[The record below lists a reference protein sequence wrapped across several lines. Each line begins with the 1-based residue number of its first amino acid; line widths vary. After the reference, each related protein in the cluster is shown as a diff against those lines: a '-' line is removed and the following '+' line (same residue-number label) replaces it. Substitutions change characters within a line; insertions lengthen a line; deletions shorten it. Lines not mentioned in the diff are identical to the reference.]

1 MMSTVASV
9 AATEKAAVR
18 RPDVPDWEAAAASDA
33 VSEEKP
39 ANPRKRK
46 KSSRACDFCHV
57 NHQPCDNAKPR
68 CGYCEKH
75 GKQCLYLRP
84 QKKRGPAQGYRNAL
98 HSMRESAAAWGVA
111 LSLIPELDTM
121 VEAAIAQSEQ
131 DGQAVSVS
139 VKDPDQQDALIA
151 SWQQS
156 RAFRAFFGDEAAAS
170 ATAGVAASEK
180 EEGSPKV
187 NEGLATSRGTHS
199 DRAQPPAPVAGP
211 DWTPAK
217 TASPPSKHSSFLTS
231 PPLHDGSLTGIQNM
245 FDSMDHSLGLPF
257 SVSDLVVHQIQSGQ
271 VIVDL
276 CSVAKELVENSL
288 DAGATAIDVRFKNQG
303 LDSIEVQ
310 DNGYGIA
317 PQNYAG
323 VALKHHTSK
332 LSSFADLDTLHTFGF
347 RGEALSSL
355 CALSHFTVTTCL
367 QSDVPRGTKLE
378 FEVSGKLKSTSLVAA
393 QKGTVVTV
401 ETLFHNLPV
410 RRRELERNIKREW
423 GKVINLLNQ
432 YACIQTG
439 IKFTVS
445 QQTNK
450 GKRTVLFSTKG
461 NKSTRENIVNVFG
474 AKTLS
479 ALITLDLELELE
491 PTTSKATAAATGSAR
506 QQGETTTVF
515 VRGHVSRPVRGEGR
529 QTPDR
534 QMFYVNGRPCILP
547 QFAKV
552 FNEVYKIY
560 NSTQSPFIFA
570 DIQLDTHLYD
580 VNVSPDKRSI
590 LLHDQGRML
599 DNMREALIELFEKQD
614 ITIPVSQ
621 LTAQKLTTPF
631 KMPTIPRRTKDTP
644 TSGQQHKDVQEV
656 GDNDDEDDVMADTPD
671 HAYSRQNSGPV
682 ISDKSPARVST
693 RVTDFISARAHHNS
707 DARPEQPVGAAPPKR
722 KESVPDGVA
731 TFLSNLRGD
740 YTYNDESAPSEP
752 EVEETKNVEQ
762 DDAGAGSRTLN
773 AIETGEDGS
782 QDHVQESPVRAI
794 APPRSQGIKASQAPA
809 FSTLKR
815 PSTEVATITIGDQTV
830 TSVVG
835 GSHKRRCTSQMPQ
848 TSQGS
853 KQRSGIGKGKAPL
866 PSFNGRLTQMF
877 AASSARG
884 SEPDPGTLLMD
895 DASLEVYEEIDDSD
909 AMSEAPLD
917 HSQVEE
923 DESNDDARERS
934 IVGSSQDKEHQI
946 TQKDS
951 SPSLAE
957 EDGDGAPNSEQNEEA
972 PNSPGMFVDSVD
984 DDENYIEEEEKKRQE
999 EEKVQKLISEAEK
1012 TDNEPRNDVEKRS
1025 KAFLKGRA
1033 RRKDSTLTLVQTLRL
1048 PDRSVHRQ
1056 ENMWRASLERMT
1068 KPNDISRAG
1077 YHNDE
1082 DPALRADAEGVDADT
1097 ENAEAKLSLTITKSD
1112 FEQMKIIGQFN
1123 LGFIIAVREA
1133 ATKNGSDV
1141 EPSGRIGGEL
1151 MDDEL
1156 FIIDQHASDE
1166 KYNFERLQASTVVE
1180 SQRLVRPKP
1189 LELTALEE
1197 EIIIENREALET
1209 NGFMV
1214 EVDESGESP
1223 VGSRCRLLSL
1233 PLSRETTFSLADL
1246 EELVSLL
1253 ADNPT
1258 TTATTVPRPSRVRK
1272 MFAMRACRSSIMVG
1286 RALSRPQMEKVVRH
1300 MGGMEKPWN
1309 CPHGRPT
1316 MRHLCGLGT
1325 TWDGR
1330 LWEEGDGFD
1339 NDVDDQDSVDFSV
1352 YT

>member
-1 MMSTVASV
+1 MMADVA
-9 AATEKAAVR
+9 TIKAI
-18 RPDVPDWEAAAASDA
+18 EA
-33 VSEEKP
+33 
-39 ANPRKRK
+39 
-46 KSSRACDFCHV
+46 
-57 NHQPCDNAKPR
+57 
-68 CGYCEKH
+68 G
-75 GKQCLYLRP
+75 
-84 QKKRGPAQGYRNAL
+84 
-98 HSMRESAAAWGVA
+98 
-111 LSLIPELDTM
+111 
-121 VEAAIAQSEQ
+121 
-131 DGQAVSVS
+131 
-139 VKDPDQQDALIA
+139 
-151 SWQQS
+151 
-156 RAFRAFFGDEAAAS
+156 
-170 ATAGVAASEK
+170 
-180 EEGSPKV
+180 
-187 NEGLATSRGTHS
+187 
-199 DRAQPPAPVAGP
+199 
-211 DWTPAK
+211 
-217 TASPPSKHSSFLTS
+217 
-231 PPLHDGSLTGIQNM
+231 
-245 FDSMDHSLGLPF
+245 
-257 SVSDLVVHQIQSGQ
+257 VVHQIQSGQ

-276 CSVAKELVENSL
+276 CSVAKELIENSL

-310 DNGYGIA
+310 DNGCGIA
-317 PQNYAG
+317 PQNYAS
-323 VALKHHTSK
+323 VALKHYTSK

-445 QQTNK
+445 QQPTK

-479 ALITLDLELELE
+479 ALIAMELELELE
-491 PTTSKATAAATGSAR
+491 PTTSKVTAAATGSTR
-506 QQGETTTVF
+506 HQGETTTVF
-515 VRGHVSRPVRGEGR
+515 VRGHVSRPARGEGR

-552 FNEVYKIY
+552 FNEVYKTY

-621 LTAQKLTTPF
+621 LITQKPTTPF
-631 KMPTIPRRTKDTP
+631 KISTVVGRTKSTL
-644 TSGQQHKDVQEV
+644 SSVKQHKDVQEIDDDDD
-656 GDNDDEDDVMADTPD
+656 GDDEMTDTPIR
-671 HAYSRQNSGPV
+671 ANPRQNSGSV
-682 ISDKSPARVST
+682 ISNQSLAGVST
-693 RVTDFISARAHHNS
+693 GASNSISARAQRKS
-707 DARPEQPVGAAPPKR
+707 DARPEPRIVAAPQKR

-740 YTYNDESAPSEP
+740 YIYNDETTPAEP
-752 EVEETKNVEQ
+752 EVEQKNNDEEVDTEAEPQ
-762 DDAGAGSRTLN
+762 TPSAAELGEDDAQEH
-773 AIETGEDGS
+773 IE
-782 QDHVQESPVRAI
+782 ESPVPAV
-794 APPRSQGIKASQAPA
+794 APPRSQGIKASHTSSA
-809 FSTLKR
+809 FSTSKR
-815 PSTEVATITIGDQTV
+815 PSSEVATITIGDQMV
-830 TSVVG
+830 TGVIG
-835 GSHKRRCTSQMPQ
+835 GSQKRQRTSQMSQ
-848 TSQGS
+848 TRQGS
-853 KQRSGIGKGKAPL
+853 KSRSQTGKGKASL
-866 PSFNGRLTQMF
+866 PSFKGRLTQMF
-877 AASSARG
+877 AAASTRRSD
-884 SEPDPGTLLMD
+884 SDPGSLLMD
-895 DASLEVYEEIDDSD
+895 DASPENDEEIDGDD
-909 AMSEAPLD
+909 LMFEAPLD
-917 HSQVEE
+917 HSQFEE
-923 DESNDDARERS
+923 EASDDDDQERS
-934 IVGSSQDKEHQI
+934 IIESSQDKEHQLPRR
-946 TQKDS
+946 DS
-951 SPSLAE
+951 PPPLTE
-957 EDGDGAPNSEQNEEA
+957 EHEDEAPNSEQNNEA
-972 PNSPGMFVDSVD
+972 PDSPGMFVDSANDED
-984 DDENYIEEEEKKRQE
+984 DYVEEEEKRRQE
-999 EEKVQKLISEAEK
+999 EEKVQRLISEAEK
-1012 TDNEPRNDVEKRS
+1012 TANEPSKDMEKRS
-1025 KAFLKGRA
+1025 QMILKGRS
-1033 RRKDSTLTLVQTLRL
+1033 RRKDSTFTLVQTLRL
-1048 PDRSVHRQ
+1048 PHRSVHRQ
-1056 ENMWRASLERMT
+1056 ESTWRASLEKTT
-1068 KPNDISRAG
+1068 KSDDQSTTG
-1077 YHNDE
+1077 DHSDE
-1082 DPALRADAEGVDADT
+1082 DTALRADADGVDADT
-1097 ENAEAKLSLTITKSD
+1097 ENAEQKLSLTITKSD
-1112 FEQMKIIGQFN
+1112 FAQMKIIGQFN

-1133 ATKNGSDV
+1133 TTKGARDV
-1141 EPSGRIGGEL
+1141 VPSNRTGGGFT
-1151 MDDEL
+1151 DDEL

-1197 EIIIENREALET
+1197 EIIIENQKALET
-1209 NGFMV
+1209 NGFIV
-1214 EVDESGESP
+1214 DVDESGESP

-1233 PLSRETTFSLADL
+1233 PLSRETTFSLTDL

-1272 MFAMRACRSSIMVG
+1272 MFAMRACRSSVMVG
-1286 RALSRPQMEKVVRH
+1286 RALSQPQMEKVVRH

-1330 LWEEGDGFD
+1330 LWKEGDGFGDEVNNQD
-1339 NDVDDQDSVDFSV
+1339 NGDFSV

>member
-1 MMSTVASV
+1 MADVA
-9 AATEKAAVR
+9 TIKAI
-18 RPDVPDWEAAAASDA
+18 EA
-33 VSEEKP
+33 
-39 ANPRKRK
+39 
-46 KSSRACDFCHV
+46 
-57 NHQPCDNAKPR
+57 
-68 CGYCEKH
+68 G
-75 GKQCLYLRP
+75 
-84 QKKRGPAQGYRNAL
+84 
-98 HSMRESAAAWGVA
+98 
-111 LSLIPELDTM
+111 
-121 VEAAIAQSEQ
+121 
-131 DGQAVSVS
+131 
-139 VKDPDQQDALIA
+139 
-151 SWQQS
+151 
-156 RAFRAFFGDEAAAS
+156 
-170 ATAGVAASEK
+170 
-180 EEGSPKV
+180 
-187 NEGLATSRGTHS
+187 
-199 DRAQPPAPVAGP
+199 
-211 DWTPAK
+211 
-217 TASPPSKHSSFLTS
+217 
-231 PPLHDGSLTGIQNM
+231 
-245 FDSMDHSLGLPF
+245 
-257 SVSDLVVHQIQSGQ
+257 VVHQIQSGQ

-310 DNGYGIA
+310 DNGCGIA

-323 VALKHHTSK
+323 VALKHYTSK

-445 QQTNK
+445 QQPTK

-491 PTTSKATAAATGSAR
+491 PTTSKVTAAATGSTR
-506 QQGETTTVF
+506 QQGEATTVF
-515 VRGHVSRPVRGEGR
+515 VRGHVSRPARGEGR

-552 FNEVYKIY
+552 FNEVYKTY

-599 DNMREALIELFEKQD
+599 DNMREALIELFEKQE

-631 KMPTIPRRTKDTP
+631 KMPTVVGRTKSTP
-644 TSGQQHKDVQEV
+644 TSGKQHKDVQEV
-656 GDNDDEDDVMADTPD
+656 DDDDDEDDGMADTPVRANSS
-671 HAYSRQNSGPV
+671 HNSGSV
-682 ISDKSPARVST
+682 ISNKSSAGMATGGPELIST
-693 RVTDFISARAHHNS
+693 WAQRKS
-707 DARPEQPVGAAPPKR
+707 DARAEPRLAAAPQKT

-740 YTYNDESAPSEP
+740 YTYNEEPTPSEP
-752 EVEETKNVEQ
+752 EMQERNNDGQEDEEAGPQTPNADQSCEN
-762 DDAGAGSRTLN
+762 DAQEL
-773 AIETGEDGS
+773 IE
-782 QDHVQESPVRAI
+782 ESPVPAI
-794 APPRSQGIKASQAPA
+794 APPRSQGIKAGQTPSASSA
-809 FSTLKR
+809 FKR
-815 PSTEVATITIGDQTV
+815 PSAEVATITIGDQTV
-830 TSVVG
+830 TSVIG
-835 GSHKRRCTSQMPQ
+835 GSHKRQRTSQTQQSSQ
-848 TSQGS
+848 TSRP
-853 KQRSGIGKGKAPL
+853 RSNIGKGKAPL

-877 AASSARG
+877 AAASARRLD
-884 SEPDPGTLLMD
+884 PDPGSLLVEEASPGD
-895 DASLEVYEEIDDSD
+895 DEEIDDD
-909 AMSEAPLD
+909 YAMYEAPSD
-917 HSQVEE
+917 HSQIDEE
-923 DESNDDARERS
+923 ESDEDGRERS
-934 IVGSSQDKEHQI
+934 LVESPRAEEHQI
-946 TQKDS
+946 SERDS
-951 SPSLAE
+951 PPPLAE
-957 EDGDGAPNSEQNEEA
+957 GEEEEVPNSEPNDEA
-972 PNSPGMFVDSVD
+972 PDSPGMFVDSAD
-984 DDENYIEEEEKKRQE
+984 DDGDYVEEDEKKRRE

-1012 TDNEPRNDVEKRS
+1012 TSNEPSKEMEKRS
-1025 KAFLKGRA
+1025 QVFLKGKA
-1033 RRKDSTLTLVQTLRL
+1033 RRKDSTMTLVQTLRL
-1048 PDRSVHRQ
+1048 PDQSVHRQ
-1056 ENMWRASLERMT
+1056 ANAWRASLEKMAKSHDR
-1068 KPNDISRAG
+1068 NGGDNAE
-1077 YHNDE
+1077 H
-1082 DPALRADAEGVDADT
+1082 PALRANADGVDADT
-1097 ENAEAKLSLTITKSD
+1097 ENAEEKLSLTITKSD
-1112 FEQMKIIGQFN
+1112 FAEMKIIGQFN

-1133 ATKNGSDV
+1133 STKVASDV
-1141 EPSGRIGGEL
+1141 VLSGRAGGGL
-1151 MDDEL
+1151 ADDEL

-1197 EIIIENREALET
+1197 EIIIENQKALET
-1209 NGFMV
+1209 NGFIV

-1272 MFAMRACRSSIMVG
+1272 MFAMRACRSSVMVG
-1286 RALSRPQMEKVVRH
+1286 RALSLPQMEKVVRH

-1330 LWEEGDGFD
+1330 LWKEGDGFD
-1339 NDVDDQDSVDFSV
+1339 DDVNDVDFSA